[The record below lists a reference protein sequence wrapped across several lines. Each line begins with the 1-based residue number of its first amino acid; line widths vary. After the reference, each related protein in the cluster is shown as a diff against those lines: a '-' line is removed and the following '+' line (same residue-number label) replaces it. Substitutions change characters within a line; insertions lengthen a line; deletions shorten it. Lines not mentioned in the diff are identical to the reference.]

1 MAKYV
6 CTVCGYVYE
15 GETLPA
21 DFKCPLCGVGADKFK
36 KIEGEICPERRKSLI
51 LKPCSPLSL
60 GLGRGLAD

>member
-36 KIEGEICPERRKSLI
+36 KIEGEMTWLPSTSMAYTTA
-51 LKPCSPLSL
+51 P
-60 GLGRGLAD
+60 